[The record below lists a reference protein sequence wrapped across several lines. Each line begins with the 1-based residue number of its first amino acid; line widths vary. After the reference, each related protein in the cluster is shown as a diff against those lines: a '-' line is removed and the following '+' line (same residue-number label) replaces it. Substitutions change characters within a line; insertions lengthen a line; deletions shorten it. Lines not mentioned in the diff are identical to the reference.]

1 MSSPPDA
8 LRVEGRLELT
18 EADVLHA
25 LQSMPER
32 RFGAAAVY
40 VFATLVLLGIG
51 WVQGFD
57 PAIWMSLGF
66 VAVLLVFTNLGST
79 RLQARRFF
87 KDIDADKRE
96 TTYVFTPTAL
106 EVTTKNSHVKQDYE
120 ALKRFVLMPHT
131 LLLYSSSSVAQIV
144 PLRAFDPT
152 DRERVIGWVRAQ
164 VKPSPKVPL
173 ALKRTVGL
181 WVVLVVAFVA
191 IWWFLN
197 PR

>member
-25 LQSMPER
+25 LHSMPER
-32 RFGAAAVY
+32 RFGAAALYAV
-40 VFATLVLLGIG
+40 AASVLAGIG
-51 WVQGFD
+51 LVQGFD
-57 PAIWMSLGF
+57 PAIWMSIGF

-87 KDIDADKRE
+87 RDIDAGRRE
-96 TTYVFTPTAL
+96 TTYVFTPTGL
-106 EVTTKNSHVKQDYE
+106 EITTKHSHVKQDYE

-131 LLLYSSSSVAQIV
+131 LLLYSSSSIAQIV
-144 PLRAFDPT
+144 PLRAFAPA
-152 DRERVIGWVRAQ
+152 DRERVIGWVQAQ
-164 VKPSPKVPL
+164 VQPSPKVPP

-181 WVVLVVAFVA
+181 WAVLVVAFAA
-191 IWWFLN
+191 IWWLLN
-197 PR
+197 P

>member
-40 VFATLVLLGIG
+40 VFAALVLLGIG
-51 WVQGFD
+51 LVQGFD

-66 VAVLLVFTNLGST
+66 VAVLLVFMNLGST

-87 KDIDADKRE
+87 KDIAADRRE
-96 TTYVFTPTAL
+96 TSYVFTPTGL
-106 EVTTKNSHVKQDYE
+106 EITTKHSHVKQDYE

-131 LLLYSSSSVAQIV
+131 LLLYSSSSIAQIV
-144 PLRAFDPT
+144 PLRAFVPA
-152 DRERVIGWVRAQ
+152 DRERVIGWVQAQ
-164 VKPSPKVPL
+164 VKPSPKVPPT
-173 ALKRTVGL
+173 LKRTVGMWL
-181 WVVLVVAFVA
+181 VLVLAFLA
-191 IWWFLN
+191 IWSFLN
-197 PR
+197 P